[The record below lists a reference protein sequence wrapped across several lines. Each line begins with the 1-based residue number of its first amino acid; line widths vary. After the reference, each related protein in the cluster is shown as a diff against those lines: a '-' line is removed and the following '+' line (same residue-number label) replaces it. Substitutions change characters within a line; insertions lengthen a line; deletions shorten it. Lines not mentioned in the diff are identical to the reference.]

1 MNNLIQL
8 IVGDV
13 SGDGHNR
20 TSVSTIKSNLTREQI
35 AKAYERGSD
44 AIGINFQEQCCDNY
58 EEYSITEQQA
68 LILKQHG
75 IIDNEEVEEV
85 QCFIAD
91 DLFCDI
97 WLKIAKLGS
106 PNFQYEFLDIDCIP
120 IGGYGLFTE

>member
-1 MNNLIQL
+1 MNNLIRL
-8 IVGDV
+8 IAGDF

-20 TSVSTIKSNLTREQI
+20 TFISTIKSNLTKEQI

-44 AIGINFQEQCCDNY
+44 ILGINFQEQCCDKY
-58 EEYSITEQQA
+58 EECCITEQEA

-75 IIDNEEVEEV
+75 IIDNEDVEEV
-85 QCFIAD
+85 QSFILD
-91 DLFCDI
+91 DFFCEI

-106 PNFQYEFLDIDCIP
+106 PNFQYEFFDIDCIP